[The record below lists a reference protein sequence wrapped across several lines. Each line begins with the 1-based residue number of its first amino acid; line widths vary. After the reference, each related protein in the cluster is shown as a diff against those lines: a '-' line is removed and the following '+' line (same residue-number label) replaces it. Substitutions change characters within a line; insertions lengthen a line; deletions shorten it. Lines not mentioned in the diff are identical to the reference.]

1 MEFII
6 KPRGYGK
13 TTDIVRLA
21 YLNNGSIL
29 VATEQQKKF
38 LKEKIPNILGCEAD
52 IQVFS
57 ISNLNN
63 GTIPRG
69 ERLYLDEVDSI
80 LQILLNKYNLAAGT
94 LTL

>member
-13 TTDIVRLA
+13 TADIVRLA

-38 LKEKIPNILGCEAD
+38 LKKRISDLLGCEAD
-52 IQVFS
+52 I
-57 ISNLNN
+57 
-63 GTIPRG
+63 
-69 ERLYLDEVDSI
+69 
-80 LQILLNKYNLAAGT
+80 
-94 LTL
+94 